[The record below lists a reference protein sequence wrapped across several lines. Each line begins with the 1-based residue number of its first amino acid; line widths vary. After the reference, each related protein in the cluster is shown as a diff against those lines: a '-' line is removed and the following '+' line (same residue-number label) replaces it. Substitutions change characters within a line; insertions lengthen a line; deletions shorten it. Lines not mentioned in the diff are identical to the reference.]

1 MASHHI
7 KAVQANLLYML
18 PDSLHETTKP
28 YYIAGIP
35 PAGRK
40 QSNETFVPKETE
52 IINARWN
59 ERKFS
64 IKENGFQWVNCP
76 FKSAVES
83 VDDCQKY
90 MRYMEEFLKEH
101 LNAEQVY
108 AYEYVIRQQRE
119 HGVSLQARDRRE
131 TKRTI
136 HTAHLDITPRCATD
150 KVRSYLP
157 PEEAERLLQS
167 NWQIVNAW
175 RPLVDVVKSQPLAVC
190 HSASLREKDLIA
202 CDMIYPHVTTE
213 IFHVL
218 HNPNQKWYFLREQK
232 QDEVLLMRNYGPNG
246 ALGVAHTAF
255 NDPTSE
261 PEAQARRSI
270 ELRCFVSY
278 SLNGNSKM
286 VEDTTG
292 REVLEHD

>member
-108 AYEYVIRQQRE
+108 AYEYVV
-119 HGVSLQARDRRE
+119 GLVS
-131 TKRTI
+131 
-136 HTAHLDITPRCATD
+136 
-150 KVRSYLP
+150 
-157 PEEAERLLQS
+157 
-167 NWQIVNAW
+167 
-175 RPLVDVVKSQPLAVC
+175 
-190 HSASLREKDLIA
+190 
-202 CDMIYPHVTTE
+202 
-213 IFHVL
+213 F
-218 HNPNQKWYFLREQK
+218 
-232 QDEVLLMRNYGPNG
+232 
-246 ALGVAHTAF
+246 
-255 NDPTSE
+255 
-261 PEAQARRSI
+261 
-270 ELRCFVSY
+270 CF
-278 SLNGNSKM
+278 
-286 VEDTTG
+286 
-292 REVLEHD
+292 